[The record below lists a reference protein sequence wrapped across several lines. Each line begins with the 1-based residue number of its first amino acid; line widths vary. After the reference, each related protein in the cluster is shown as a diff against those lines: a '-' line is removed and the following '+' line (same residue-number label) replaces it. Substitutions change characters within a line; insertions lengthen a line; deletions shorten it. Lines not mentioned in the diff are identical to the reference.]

1 MLKSVIRTDKETKEY
16 LKRLRRRLKEQ
27 RKAPVEVMAEFFAAR
42 INEYES
48 VHLGNFPEI
57 YEHAADFLD
66 AGINSLLDI
75 GCGT

>member
-27 RKAPVEVMAEFFAAR
+27 RKAPVEGMAEFFAAR

-48 VHLGNFPEI
+48 VHLGNFRKFTSMRPI
-57 YEHAADFLD
+57 FW
-66 AGINSLLDI
+66 
-75 GCGT
+75 TPV